1 MLGKL
6 TSPERRRLQ
15 SEQKETDREEEDKSN
30 LFVLPFY
37 STGAHLYSVDKS
49 SQEHETS
56 KSKYR

>member
-15 SEQKETDREEEDKSN
+15 QKETDREEEDKSN

-37 STGAHLYSVDKS
+37 STGAHFYSVDKS
-49 SQEHETS
+49 TQEHETS
-56 KSKYR
+56 KSK